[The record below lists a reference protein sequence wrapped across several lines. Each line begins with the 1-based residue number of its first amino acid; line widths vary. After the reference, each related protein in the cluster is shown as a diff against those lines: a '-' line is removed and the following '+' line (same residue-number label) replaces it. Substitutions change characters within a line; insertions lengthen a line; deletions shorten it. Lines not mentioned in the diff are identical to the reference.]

1 MKKHQPK
8 RRALIVL
15 TSHDRLGDTEK
26 STGFYLSEVTH
37 VYYPL
42 VEAGFEVDFASPNG
56 GAAPLDEASQ
66 KPRRSRQCAASWVTR
81 TCASKCSARRRSPRP
96 SPSRYDVVHF
106 AGGHGV
112 MWDFPS
118 NPDVQ
123 RVAAQIYE
131 QGGIVAAVCHG
142 PAALVNVKLASG
154 AFLVAGKQ
162 VAAFTNSEE
171 QAVGLAKV
179 VPFLLQ
185 SKLEERGARVSLAA
199 NWQSQAV
206 VSERLVTG
214 QNPQSAHAV
223 ARGIVELARTQ
234 ARARCVGSAV
244 DRANAASEARAWCD
258 HPHEIVAATG
268 LARLPPCS
276 ERPLE
281 LEPEIAPLGAK
292 RGMSGNPCWRR
303 APKSCNIDVSAWCD
317 SPRATSARITRR
329 SAPAFSPF
337 CKS

>member
-1 MKKHQPK
+1 MENHQPR

-37 VYYPL
+37 VFYPL

-56 GAAPLDEASQ
+56 GAAPLDEASRKLDDPDNARFLGDPHLREQ
-66 KPRRSRQCAASWVTR
+66 LQR
-81 TCASKCSARRRSPRP
+81 TTPLAMAEPN
-96 SPSRYDVVHF
+96 RYDVVHF

-171 QAVGLAKV
+171 QAVGLTKV

-234 ARARCVGSAV
+234 ARAR
-244 DRANAASEARAWCD
+244 
-258 HPHEIVAATG
+258 
-268 LARLPPCS
+268 
-276 ERPLE
+276 
-281 LEPEIAPLGAK
+281 
-292 RGMSGNPCWRR
+292 
-303 APKSCNIDVSAWCD
+303 
-317 SPRATSARITRR
+317 
-329 SAPAFSPF
+329 
-337 CKS
+337 

>member
-1 MKKHQPK
+1 MEKHQPK

-66 KPRRSRQCAASWVTR
+66 NLEDPDNARFLGDPHLREQVQRTTPLAATE
-81 TCASKCSARRRSPRP
+81 
-96 SPSRYDVVHF
+96 PSRYDVVHF

-171 QAVGLAKV
+171 QAVGLTKV

-234 ARARCVGSAV
+234 AR
-244 DRANAASEARAWCD
+244 
-258 HPHEIVAATG
+258 
-268 LARLPPCS
+268 
-276 ERPLE
+276 
-281 LEPEIAPLGAK
+281 
-292 RGMSGNPCWRR
+292 
-303 APKSCNIDVSAWCD
+303 
-317 SPRATSARITRR
+317 TR
-329 SAPAFSPF
+329 
-337 CKS
+337 